1 MWPHAR
7 PQGLADVAAT
17 LGLAPPRPI
26 PIKDRTSI
34 LFVEKGQLDVLDGA
48 FVVIDQ
54 NGVRTHIPVG
64 GLACLMLEPGARIS
78 HAAVALAA
86 RVGCLLVW
94 IGEAGVRL
102 YSAGQPGG
110 ARADRL
116 LHQARLALD
125 PDARL
130 KIVRK
135 MYDMRFGEPAP
146 ERRSVDQLR
155 GIEGTRVKRLYEV
168 IARQHS
174 VNWKARR
181 YEPGDWQAA
190 DLPNRCL
197 SQATSC
203 LYGLAEAAVLAAG
216 YAPAIGFL
224 HTGKPQSFV
233 YDVADVFKFET
244 VVPIAF
250 RVAGAA
256 QRGKHAA
263 ARNPEGEVRR
273 GCRDSFR
280 KTGLL
285 NRLIPAIE
293 EMLASGELETPVPPQ
308 EAQPVT
314 IPETQSGDV
323 GHRG

>member
-1 MWPHAR
+1 M
-7 PQGLADVAAT
+7 AT
-17 LGLAPPRPI
+17 IPGIAPPHPI
-26 PIKDRTSI
+26 PIKDRASI
-34 LFVEKGQLDVLDGA
+34 LFIERGRLDVLDGA
-48 FVVIDQ
+48 FVVVDR
-54 NGVRTHIPVG
+54 NGIRTHIPVG

-102 YSAGQPGG
+102 YSVGQPGG

-125 PDARL
+125 PDSRL
-130 KIVRK
+130 EVVRK

-146 ERRSVDQLR
+146 RRRSVDQLR
-155 GIEGTRVKRLYEV
+155 GIEGARVKRLYEV
-168 IARQHS
+168 LARQHG
-174 VNWKARR
+174 VKWKGRR
-181 YEPGDWQAA
+181 YDPRNWQAA

-197 SQATSC
+197 SQATAC

-224 HTGKPQSFV
+224 HTGKAQSFV
-233 YDVADVFKFET
+233 YDVADVYKFET

-250 RVAGAA
+250 QVAGQAS
-256 QRGKHAA
+256 RGKQPAA
-263 ARNPEGEVRR
+263 GDPVGEVRR

-280 KTGLL
+280 KSGLL
-285 NRLIPAIE
+285 NRLIPGIE
-293 EMLASGELETPVPPQ
+293 EMLAAGGVDPPSTPD
-308 EAQPVT
+308 EAQPIA
-314 IPETQSGDV
+314 IPEEPSGDV